1 MSIRP
6 IDYVNTIS
14 KSQEVSKA
22 RQVEND
28 RVKVQME
35 QGFVQQDKQI
45 KHNIKKVRNTSK
57 TENLRIDAEKR
68 RESKNSGDN
77 SEQDRKNKKKKNKDR
92 SRLGRNI
99 DIKI

>member
-35 QGFVQQDKQI
+35 QGGFVQQDKQI
-45 KHNIKKVRNTSK
+45 KHNIKK
-57 TENLRIDAEKR
+57 
-68 RESKNSGDN
+68 
-77 SEQDRKNKKKKNKDR
+77 
-92 SRLGRNI
+92 
-99 DIKI
+99 